1 MTRLPDLQDQVSTA
15 ADDRR
20 RHPRRPALQTTG
32 KIYESG
38 DQKHL
43 HGHTV
48 RMIDLSLRGT
58 RFRSSEAFTVGR
70 VYGLHVKGNWMN
82 LSSRIRIVS
91 CRAMEGGEFEV
102 GAEFC

>member
-1 MTRLPDLQDQVSTA
+1 MDRSPDLQEQASTA
-15 ADDRR
+15 TDDRR
-20 RHPRRPALQTTG
+20 RHPRRPALNTTG

-43 HGHTV
+43 HGHSV

-58 RFRSSEAFTVGR
+58 GFRSTEAFMVGR

-102 GAEFC
+102 GAEFG